1 MNETVHAEAFEQG
14 KRTGLAIAALATA
27 AVAFISLLGLEKA
40 ILAVVLAV
48 LAARGTPRGSRSHRL
63 ALLALGIAVL
73 YALTFVIVMV
83 LFRDRI
89 GELVRLLQQMS

>member
-27 AVAFISLLGLEKA
+27 AVAFLSLLGLEKA

-48 LAARGTPRGSRSHRL
+48 LAARGTPRESRSHRL